1 MVRAFTLTVNGTNF
15 EAKSIVN
22 FNGKPET
29 TTFISATK
37 ISATIP
43 ASDVAIAGNMSV
55 TVTNPAPGGGTS
67 AATPFTVDGYTISGP
82 SSASLSPSQPAMIQ
96 ITATPTANGF
106 PNSILFSVSGLPA
119 GATASF
125 NPAMLTP
132 NGSATP
138 TTLTITDGTS
148 AVSRRAA
155 AGTADTNVRDG
166 MPLRL
171 LLLLWIAAIVGWLY
185 LRLQSRAI
193 PIMKRYSALAL
204 FALVLL
210 TGSILSGCALD
221 VTQLTEYKH
230 FAVNCHGY
238 VRNAYANVWN
248 HPQRDTV
255 IQSKLPRVTDQGSCL
270 SRGSGRERLRVKR
283 SESLAPH
290 WPMPIPPQMLNSNSY
305 RNGD

>member
-1 MVRAFTLTVNGTNF
+1 MGTRSAGPRAPRFRPV
-15 EAKSIVN
+15 
-22 FNGKPET
+22 
-29 TTFISATK
+29 
-37 ISATIP
+37 
-43 ASDVAIAGNMSV
+43 
-55 TVTNPAPGGGTS
+55 
-67 AATPFTVDGYTISGP
+67 GP
-82 SSASLSPSQPAMIQ
+82 TMIQ

-106 PNSILFSVSGLPA
+106 PNSVLFTVSGLPA

-155 AGTADTNVRDG
+155 AGTNVRDG
-166 MPLRL
+166 MPLHL

-210 TGSILSGCALD
+210 TGSILSGCALERH
-221 VTQLTEYKH
+221 QLTEYKH
-230 FAVNCHGY
+230 FAVNCYGC

-255 IQSKLPRVTDQGSCL
+255 IQSKLPRVTDQGSWL
-270 SRGSGRERLRVKR
+270 SHGSGRERLRVKR
-283 SESLAPH
+283 SKSLVPH
-290 WPMPIPPQMLNSNSY
+290 
-305 RNGD
+305 